1 MSQDKKENRVTCLVA
16 LMTAVVLYVV
26 DYISKALV
34 SDHCNLGDSFDLFPN
49 LLEFRY
55 THNYGAAFGIL
66 QNQRELFIILT
77 MVLLGAGLWLLLSG
91 RIKNSICIWSFALII
106 CGGFG
111 NLTDRIFN
119 TGGYVVDF
127 LCFKFQW
134 FPYIFNIA
142 DICVVVGG
150 ALLIWYLIV
159 DLIQTSKKQKN
170 AENAEGTDLESEDL
184 MTAEEFFSSEESE

>member
-1 MSQDKKENRVTCLVA
+1 MSQDKKENRITCLIA

-34 SDHCNLGDSFDLFPN
+34 SDYYNLGDSFDLFPY

-66 QNQRELFIILT
+66 QNQRELFLILT
-77 MVLLGAGLWLLLSG
+77 VVLLGIGLWLLLSE
-91 RIKNSICIWSFALII
+91 RIKNPICVWAFALIL

-111 NLTDRIFN
+111 NMTDRIFN

-134 FPYIFNIA
+134 FPYIFKIA

-150 ALLIWYLIV
+150 AFLIWYLII
-159 DLIQTSKKQKN
+159 DLMQTQKN
-170 AENAEGTDLESEDL
+170 QKKASDAESKSDES
-184 MTAEEFFSSEESE
+184 MTAEEFFSSEEAQ